1 MFQVVSKDSPRLRVQ
16 DETDEA
22 MDYAMAKEL
31 D

>member
-1 MFQVVSKDSPRLRVQ
+1 MFQVVNKDSPRLRVQ
-16 DETDEA
+16 DEIDEA